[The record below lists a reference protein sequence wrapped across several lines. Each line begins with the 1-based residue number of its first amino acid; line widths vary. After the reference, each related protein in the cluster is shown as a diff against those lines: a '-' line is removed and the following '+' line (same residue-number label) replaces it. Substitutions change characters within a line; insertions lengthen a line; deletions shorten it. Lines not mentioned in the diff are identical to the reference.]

1 MAQKVKYGVI
11 GLGWFGEKHC
21 EALSGIP
28 TIELCALC
36 TRTESRLKALGKEFG
51 VERLY
56 TDYREML
63 ADPEL
68 DAVSIVTMWDQHKA
82 PAIAA
87 LEAGK
92 HVFLEK
98 PMASTVADCRAIVA
112 AAKRATGFFMVG
124 HICRFNPRYA
134 AAKREIDAGKIGRIV
149 SLYAR
154 RNIPASVSEGVLAKI
169 GPIIGDGVHDTDLML
184 WYTGAR
190 VTSAYAQTVDVRHL
204 KHPDIGWTMYRFN
217 TGAVGVLEDAWFLPD
232 KTPFQIDERMEII
245 GTEGSIHIH
254 EVHPNL
260 SICDKDGWHSPDTT
274 YWPELHGVRAG
285 ALREELA
292 YFASCVLEGKTPT
305 VITAEESLRAVE
317 ACLAAERSAATGRVV
332 KIHALYVR
340 EKFERGLR
348 GVREGKGIPH
358 EEVKRQMKKWSR

>member
-1 MAQKVKYGVI
+1 MARKVKYGVI

-56 TDYREML
+56 TGYREML

-68 DAVSIVTMWDQHKA
+68 EAVSIVTMWDQHTA
-82 PAIAA
+82 PTLAA
-87 LEAGK
+87 LAAGK

-98 PMASTVADCRAIVA
+98 PMASTLKDCRAIVKA
-112 AAKRATGFFMVG
+112 ANAGKPFFMVG

-134 AAKREIDAGKIGRIV
+134 AAKQAIAEGRIGRIV
-149 SLYAR
+149 SMYAR
-154 RNIPASVSEGVLAKI
+154 RNIPAAVGAAVLSKI

-184 WYTGAR
+184 WYSGAN
-190 VTSAYAQTVDVRHL
+190 VVSAYAQAVDVRHL
-204 KHPDIGWTMYRFN
+204 AYPDIGWTMYRFDS
-217 TGAVGVLEDAWFLPD
+217 GAVGVLEDAWFLPD
-232 KTPFQIDERMEII
+232 RTPFQIDERMEII

-285 ALREELA
+285 ALREELS
-292 YFASCVLEGKTPT
+292 YFARCIQEGTRPA
-305 VITAEESLRAVE
+305 VITPEESLRAVE

-332 KIHALYVR
+332 KLQ
-340 EKFERGLR
+340 
-348 GVREGKGIPH
+348 
-358 EEVKRQMKKWSR
+358 KRRKA